1 MTSAKPLAVDQA
13 EYWRTIELPDAWTDQ
28 YTLKLPRY
36 LFMIFS
42 QLFSGKVRKIQLPD
56 DLPGVENI
64 PKYVLQEFHSLPNGN
79 YSKHIAQ
86 GYARSFDATMLNT
99 VKRKRIEMAQRFT
112 QAKTALDLGCG
123 GGHMA
128 QALIDAGVQE
138 VWGIEPSP
146 YLIQIAAK
154 NHPDLKLIQGVAET
168 CGLPDNCMDVV
179 SASFFF
185 HEIPPRYADQILQ
198 EMYRIIKP
206 GGHLF
211 FIEPSPIHFFTAKW
225 PLFKQYGLKGLYFRL
240 VSSHVFDPFVK
251 AWHAKDLPQ
260 WLASHGFDLIEDN
273 NVVPLRTVLCQRRD

>member
-1 MTSAKPLAVDQA
+1 MTSAKSIAVDQA
-13 EYWRTIELPDAWTDQ
+13 EYWRTVELPDSWIDQ
-28 YTLKLPRY
+28 YTIKLPRY
-36 LFMIFS
+36 LLMIFR
-42 QLFSGKVRKIQLPD
+42 QLLSGTVGKVQLPEN
-56 DLPGVENI
+56 LPGVENI

-86 GYARSFDATMLNT
+86 GYAKSFDATMLNT
-99 VKRKRIEMAQRFT
+99 VKRKRIEMAERFA

-123 GGHMA
+123 GGNMA
-128 QALIDAGVQE
+128 QALIGAGVDE

-154 NHPDLKLIQGVAET
+154 NHPKLKLIQGVAEAS
-168 CGLPDNCMDVV
+168 GLPDSCMDVV

-211 FIEPSPIHFFTAKW
+211 FIEPSPIHFFMPKW
-225 PLFKQYGLKGLYFRL
+225 SLLKKHGLRGLYFRI

-251 AWHAKDLPQ
+251 AWHKKDLRK
-260 WLASHGFDLIEDN
+260 WLDSHGFDVIEEDDKI
-273 NVVPLRTVLCQRRD
+273 PLRTMICQRRA